1 MADSRADTRT
11 LAQRLIL
18 NQPLGWPVERASRVQ
33 ALDACRVHVAPGAQS
48 GPLTHPLSAAHGEG
62 PGTGA
67 SRTRAAAPGSP
78 RVLLADD
85 DDDLRAEL
93 AGLLVREGYQVVEAK
108 DGDAM
113 LDLLI
118 DATPPDSEHVQA
130 YDAII
135 TDVVM
140 PGFSGIDVLRAFRR
154 STAFIPS
161 IIISALGDSRVTQ
174 AVESLGAVA
183 FLRKPFDG
191 QDLLRTLA
199 AALDPSSKPVR
210 GRPSRKPES

>member
-11 LAQRLIL
+11 LAQR
-18 NQPLGWPVERASRVQ
+18 
-33 ALDACRVHVAPGAQS
+33 VA
-48 GPLTHPLSAAHGEG
+48 HPLSPAHDES
-62 PGTGA
+62 PGSSG
-67 SRTRAAAPGSP
+67 TRAAGLGP

-85 DDDLRAEL
+85 DEDLRAEL

-118 DATPPDSEHVQA
+118 AATPPDSEHVLA

-161 IIISALGDSRVTQ
+161 IIISALGDAHVTQ

-199 AALDPSSKPVR
+199 SALAPASKSVR
-210 GRPSRKPES
+210 GRPRRKPVS